1 MKDIKRLVN
10 QFRDAIDIA
19 RDEGQFDTDL
29 SFYKFPHRC
38 CGDASDLLAQFL
50 LENGIRTYYVY
61 GTYRDGS
68 FENIQTHAWLITD
81 NQTIIDITGDQFR
94 GKKDFL
100 NYDKSVY
107 VGSMDDFHRLFEFED
122 RNIHEN
128 IGLDALGSMCQPRLN
143 GLYRKI
149 IKYRLL

>member
-10 QFRDAIDIA
+10 QFRNAIDVA
-19 RDEGQFDTDL
+19 RDVGEFDNDF
-29 SFYKFPHRC
+29 SFYKFPRGC

-50 LENGIRTYYVY
+50 LENGIKTYYVC

-68 FENIQTHAWLITD
+68 FENFQSHAWLLTD

-94 GKKDFL
+94 DNQDFL

-107 VGSMDDFHRLFEFED
+107 VGAKDDFHRLFEFED
-122 RNIHEN
+122 RDVHEN
-128 IGLDALGSMCQPRLN
+128 IGLDALSNMCQLRLS
-143 GLYRKI
+143 GLYEKI
-149 IKYRLL
+149 IKYI

>member
-19 RDEGQFDTDL
+19 RDAGEFDKDI
-29 SFYKFPHRC
+29 SFYKFPCGC

-50 LENGIRTYYVY
+50 LKNGIRTYYVC

-68 FENIQTHAWLITD
+68 FENFQSHAWLLTG

-94 GKKDFL
+94 DNPEFL

-107 VGSMDDFHRLFEFED
+107 VGVEDDFHKLFEFED
-122 RNIHEN
+122 RDVHEN
-128 IGLDALGSMCQPRLN
+128 NGLNALGSMCQQRLN

-149 IKYRLL
+149 LKYI